1 VLVSKRLLP
10 PWTIQCRRPHLRR
23 SLQCDKEV
31 ELPKRIG
38 ISTRF
43 FGHDFLMAFSCK
55 GRGICPSC
63 KRSAQGGDGGGVRW
77 SWLIAAPGS
86 SLRKTPPPGPRR
98 WSWGQQPDHQGHAG
112 HRPRHEHKDSQ
123 DTPFQEHA
131 DDEAREDHSG
141 DPAGAV
147 V

>member
-43 FGHDFLMAFSCK
+43 FGHDFLMAFSCE

-63 KRSAQGGDGGGVRW
+63 KQSAQGGDGGGGVRW
-77 SWLIAAPGS
+77 SWSIAARIRPQEDTS
-86 SLRKTPPPGPRR
+86 SRATALVLGPNSPTTRATPIIAPAMNTKTARTPRSR
-98 WSWGQQPDHQGHAG
+98 STPMMRLEKTTLKRLQQ
-112 HRPRHEHKDSQ
+112 
-123 DTPFQEHA
+123 
-131 DDEAREDHSG
+131 
-141 DPAGAV
+141 
-147 V
+147 